1 MKPDYEFLIIIG
13 FAVLV
18 KQVLSPFHSLWRAT
32 STALAAVLCAYVF
45 TDPLVGLLGWEDEKT
60 RLAVAA
66 VLGLTGEHIIRH
78 IIDTGQ
84 DPHRGLGR
92 TKDFVSK
99 AVEIYTIWRAG
110 TAPAK
115 PDTPSP
121 AKPDSDA
128 EGKE

>member
-18 KQVLSPFHSLWRAT
+18 KQVLSPFHNLWRST
-32 STALAAVLCAYVF
+32 STALAAVFCAYVF
-45 TDPLVGLLGWEDEKT
+45 TDPIVGLLRWDDEKT

-84 DPHRGLGR
+84 NPDRGFSR
-92 TKDFVSK
+92 TQAFIDK
-99 AVEIYTIWRAG
+99 AFEVITIWQKGPRSSE
-110 TAPAK
+110 PDK
-115 PDTPSP
+115 P
-121 AKPDSDA
+121 KSDDG
-128 EGKE
+128 ESKK